1 MAGEIKNKIEKFAK
15 KLCRIIAVIKTSWHK
30 SRTCIAGETVRE
42 IKKNVISKKK
52 KMLSKLPKR
61 RYSRK
66 KNEQRFLYCGKLFTS
81 KQLF

>member
-52 KMLSKLPKR
+52 KNAFKTPKTKILQ
-61 RYSRK
+61 K
-66 KNEQRFLYCGKLFTS
+66 KK
-81 KQLF
+81 